1 MSKERYLIRKLK
13 YEYGVRIKKVKM
25 ADSGTYYVAYKRF
38 GRDCCIFEDPINNR
52 LFYSLEDVLE
62 AIEDLKRR

>member
-1 MSKERYLIRKLK
+1 
-13 YEYGVRIKKVKM
+13 M
-25 ADSGTYYVAYKRF
+25 ADSGTYYIAYKRF

-62 AIEDLKRR
+62 AIEDFKKRGSICQDT